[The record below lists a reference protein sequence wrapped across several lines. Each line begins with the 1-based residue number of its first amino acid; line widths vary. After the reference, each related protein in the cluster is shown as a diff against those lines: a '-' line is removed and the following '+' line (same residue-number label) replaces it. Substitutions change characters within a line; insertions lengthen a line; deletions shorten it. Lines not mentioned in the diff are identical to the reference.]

1 MKKQVLSVF
10 ACFLII
16 STSMQVLA
24 HFGSQNNDITT
35 EENLWNV
42 TFEKK
47 IEQSSEEL
55 PSESASSDVF
65 NNETYVKITR
75 PKAGYLYLFDKE
87 IFNIGFTLVIGPI
100 TIEVETDI
108 NTTGVDFYIDNNL
121 KFSDDSVPYSRVWNE
136 QAFGR
141 RSIKAAGQNV
151 EAEDEL
157 SFFILNLH
165 TEKKH
170 VVINEVM
177 PNPLDA
183 DGGNEWIELYNP
195 GNAISI
201 DGWTVCN
208 SEKNIIATLPNWLM
222 PSNSYLLVNFGNG
235 ANEDDFSDG
244 KATFFAGKNQEMFDN
259 DCDECAL
266 YSGQPNQNNIIDF
279 ISFCNDCDCSY
290 TPGSAHDDAVAALIW
305 HKDEC
310 FSSIDSWSYGR
321 RLLFID
327 EGDSIGRDSY
337 STDHD
342 LPSDWEARGG
352 KDAFQPTPGQCNID
366 AFGIFDMDL
375 PLQSNSFTENKKNW
389 TVMVYMADCN
399 LENDFWRQ
407 LNELERVGTN
417 DKMNIIFQIDGF
429 NKTGEVYVDSNG
441 DLKRKNNKSAF
452 RGFLLK
458 DNRTDNVSWNTS
470 GQKINSSA
478 GSFIWAYNP
487 PGVDACIGEINTG
500 SSEPLTSFIHYAND
514 YAPADRYI
522 LILGGHGAGW
532 KGLMVDQNNNVTPDN
547 SHDDDWLYMDELH
560 DAFQNSQWANPLT
573 PGKFAIIGFD
583 LCHMAMIEVAY
594 QIYTWT
600 DYIVAS
606 EELDSGWDYEDIFN
620 HLQNNIDI
628 SSEDL
633 SKYMVDSYDNTYWS
647 DDCRT
652 LSAIKTSAIP
662 ALNSAI
668 DTFAN
673 NLKTG
678 MEDWGDD
685 ETTPFKENGQSW
697 DNCQIDVRN
706 TLIYHYVEYYAG
718 DRNFKD
724 LYDFAKR
731 IGDNNGIFNDYKAG
745 YQDVKDCVDQ
755 AVVHEI
761 HGIDHSDSHGISIY
775 FPRDQFDARP
785 YFKCGLRYD
794 ELPFDWP
801 DPSRLG
807 GPTDPYALYAE
818 DFTIE
823 WGKVPYVGNPPH
835 PWKQLQLFFFPMNNR
850 WDEFLHRFYKPCAD
864 AGVDQSFEVDDC
876 SDTVNVQFNGWGSSS
891 ADDDYRIHKYIW
903 DFNDEVNSDFND
915 WDRDGLNESNDDNNA
930 EGPTPSQV
938 FGVGE
943 YTVTLTVWDDHHTRN
958 DSEHYPR
965 FVTPDP
971 FLIPPL
977 TNDFPNEHWKT
988 DQDQCVITVTCD
1000 EDETPPTVTILT
1012 PADGDYVT
1020 NPVEFT
1026 GEATDSG
1033 SGIVELDF
1041 LLEWPGNSYSGDPLL
1056 IDPPKTI
1063 AYFSLGPFN
1072 FNPNVEYYKMTIY
1085 AKDASDNVGSDSVVV
1100 YPEVENQ
1107 DTTPP
1112 ITTAAFDP
1120 ELRIV
1125 TLTAIDPPHGDDPV
1139 SGVCAT
1145 YYFIDE
1151 GDTVEY
1157 FEPFLLPEGTHA
1169 VSFWSVDCAN
1179 NVEEV
1184 NTEIFG

>member
-1 MKKQVLSVF
+1 
-10 ACFLII
+10 
-16 STSMQVLA
+16 MQVLA
-24 HFGSQNNDITT
+24 ILESSNKDSTNTLT
-35 EENLWNV
+35 NEENLWKVSCEN
-42 TFEKK
+42 K
-47 IEQSSEEL
+47 IDRFPGEISEE
-55 PSESASSDVF
+55 SANSAAF
-65 NNETYVKITR
+65 NNETYVEITR
-75 PKAGYLYLFDKE
+75 PKPGYLYLFDKE

-108 NTTGVDFYIDNNL
+108 NTTEVDFYIDNNL
-121 KFSDDSVPYSRVWNE
+121 KFSDDNMPYSRVWNE

-141 RSIKAAGQNV
+141 RSIKAVGRNV

-157 SFFILNLH
+157 SFFILNFY

-177 PNPLDA
+177 PNPLGA

-195 GNAISI
+195 GTDIRI

-235 ANEDDFSDG
+235 ANEGDFSDG

-266 YSGQPNQNNIIDF
+266 YGGNSNQNNIIDF
-279 ISFCNDCDCSY
+279 ISFCNYCDCTY

-305 HKDEC
+305 NEDEC
-310 FSSIDSWSYGR
+310 FNAFTSWSYGR
-321 RLLFID
+321 RLIFID

-342 LPSDWEARGG
+342 LPSDLEAGGG
-352 KDAFQPTPGQCNID
+352 KDAYQPSPGQCNID
-366 AFGIFDMDL
+366 AFGIFDLDL
-375 PLQSNSFTENKKNW
+375 PLQSNSLTEEKNW
-389 TVMVYMADCN
+389 TVMVYMADCD

-407 LNELERVGTN
+407 LNELEQVGTN

-429 NKTGEVYVDSNG
+429 NNTGEVYLDSNG
-441 DLKRKNNKSAF
+441 DLKRKNNRSAF

-458 DNRTDNVSWNTS
+458 DNRTDNVSWNTR
-470 GQKINSSA
+470 GQKINSTA

-500 SSEPLTSFIHYAND
+500 TSDPLTSFIHYAD
-514 YAPADRYI
+514 EYAPADRYI

-532 KGLMVDQNNNVTPDN
+532 KGLMVDQHNNTTPTN
-547 SHDDDWLYMDELH
+547 IHDDDWLYMDELH
-560 DAFQNSQWANPLT
+560 NAFQNSRWAHPLT
-573 PGKFAIIGFD
+573 SGKFSIIGFD
-583 LCHMAMIEVAY
+583 LCYMAMIEVAY

-606 EELDSGWDYEDIFN
+606 EEIDKGWNYEDIFN

-628 SSEDL
+628 SPEDL
-633 SKYMVDSYDNTYWS
+633 SKYMVDSYNNRFPSYS
-647 DDCRT
+647 CRT
-652 LSAIKTSAIP
+652 LSAIQTSAIP

-685 ETTPFKENGQSW
+685 ETTPWKVNGASW
-697 DNCQIDVRN
+697 DNCQYDVKT
-706 TLIYHYVEYYAG
+706 TLRDRTEYFC
-718 DRNFKD
+718 DRNFID
-724 LYDFAKR
+724 LYDFAKQ
-731 IGDNNGIFNDYKAG
+731 IGDHNGIFNDYKAG

-761 HGIDHSDSHGISIY
+761 HGIGHPNSQGISIY
-775 FPRDQFDARP
+775 FPRNQFEVESRW
-785 YFKCGLRYD
+785 KCGKNRWEY
-794 ELPFDWP
+794 PFDWP
-801 DPSRLG
+801 KPSRLG
-807 GPTDPYALYAE
+807 GPNDPYALYAE

-823 WGKVPYVGNPPH
+823 WGKVPYVGIPPH
-835 PWKQLQLFFFPMNNR
+835 PWKQLQLFFFPMNNQ

-864 AGVDQSFEVDDC
+864 AGRDRSYEVDDC
-876 SDTVNVQFNGWGSSS
+876 SDTVTVRFDGYGSSS
-891 ADDDYRIHKYIW
+891 VDDDCRVHKYIW

-915 WDRDGLNESNDDNNA
+915 WDKDGLNESNDDFNV
-930 EGPTPSQV
+930 EGPMPSQV

-943 YTVTLTVWDDHHTRN
+943 YTVTLTVWDDHYARN
-958 DSEHYPR
+958 DNEHYPE
-965 FVTPDP
+965 FVNQWP
-971 FLIPPL
+971 FYVPPL
-977 TNDFPNEHWKT
+977 TNDFPNKHWKT

-1000 EDETPPTVTILT
+1000 EDETPPNVTIIN
-1012 PADGDYVT
+1012 PADGENVT
-1020 NPVEFT
+1020 NPVNFT
-1026 GEATDSG
+1026 GEASDNG

-1041 LLEWPGNSYSGDPLL
+1041 LLEWPGGSYSADPYLV
-1056 IDPPKTI
+1056 DPPAPI
-1063 AYFSLGPFN
+1063 VYFTLGPFN
-1072 FNPNVEYYKMTIY
+1072 LNPDVSYYEMTIY
-1085 AKDASDNVGSDSVVV
+1085 AKDASENIGSDSVVV
-1100 YPEVENQ
+1100 YPEIENE

-1112 ITTAAFDP
+1112 ITTASFEP

-1125 TLTAIDPPHGDDPV
+1125 TLTAIDPPHGDDPI

-1151 GDTVEY
+1151 GDTMEY
-1157 FEPFLLPEGTHA
+1157 FEPFPLPEGSHA
-1169 VSFWSVDCAN
+1169 VTFWSVDCAN
-1179 NVEEV
+1179 NVEDR
-1184 NTEIFG
+1184 NTQIFG